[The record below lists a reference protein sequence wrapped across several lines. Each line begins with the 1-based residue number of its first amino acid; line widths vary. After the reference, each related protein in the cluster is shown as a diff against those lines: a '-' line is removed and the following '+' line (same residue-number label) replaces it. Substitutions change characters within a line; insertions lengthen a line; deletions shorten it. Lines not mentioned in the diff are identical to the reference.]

1 MLPRWFRVVLTGEIA
16 GLAIFVV
23 IGIHVFGQGV
33 HTAGGALTWLRP
45 APHTTSRAQARSSA
59 LPSLV
64 NAAPTAPQHALY
76 GAALL
81 NPSLMVRLNRDTG
94 ATAVGEYA
102 LLLNLEAL
110 AREEVS
116 RLLGAISV
124 SPAAIA
130 SGN

>member
-1 MLPRWFRVVLTGEIA
+1 MLPRWFRVVLAGEIA
-16 GLAIFVV
+16 GLAVFVV
-23 IGIHVFGQGV
+23 LGIHVLGQGV
-33 HTAGGALTWLRP
+33 HTAGDALTWLRP
-45 APHTTSRAQARSSA
+45 APHSAPRAQARSSA

-110 AREEVS
+110 AREEVT
-116 RLLGAISV
+116 RLLRGISV
-124 SPAAIA
+124 SPAAVTA
-130 SGN
+130 GR